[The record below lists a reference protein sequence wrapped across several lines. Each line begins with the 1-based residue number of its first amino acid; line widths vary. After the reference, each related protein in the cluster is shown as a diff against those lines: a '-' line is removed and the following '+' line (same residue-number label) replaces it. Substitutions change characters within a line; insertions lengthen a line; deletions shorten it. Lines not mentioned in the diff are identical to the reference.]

1 MPRAKRLY
9 YLIAFILLFC
19 VEFAIATYLKGGFI
33 RGYLGDLLVVI
44 LVYAGLMTVSILSV
58 KTGLLTTGIVAL
70 SIELLQLI
78 DLTQYFEGNAK
89 KVATLVL
96 GSHYSW
102 LDLLMY
108 ALGILLVWLL
118 ERAKQ

>member
-44 LVYAGLMTVSILSV
+44 LVYAGLMTVSNLSV
-58 KTGLLTTGIVAL
+58 KAGLLTTGIIAL
-70 SIELLQLI
+70 SIEVLQLI
-78 DLTQYFEGNAK
+78 DLTQYFEGSAK
-89 KVATLVL
+89 KVATLIL
-96 GSHYSW
+96 GSHFSW

-108 ALGILLVWLL
+108 TLGILVVWLV
-118 ERAKQ
+118 ERAK